1 MKSTIAPLV
10 LSTATFGLMVGVVQN
25 SQAATIP
32 VLSTAQTGLPAASGG
47 WNLTNTVNGAGLTG
61 SVHAPSSAANAWF
74 SNGTIVSNIANPS
87 ASRITFNFNGLQTIA
102 SLTFWNLGGSTTLQA
117 QGISSVTIQALVGG
131 TFQTFS
137 TPSFAFTAGPNT
149 ATSISGQTVTFAT
162 PVITDRIRFIGLGR
176 QGGGTTGGIG
186 FSEVQFDDGIVPPA
200 QIPEPSSLLALLAVG
215 LGGVSLR
222 KRI

>member
-32 VLSTAQTGLPAASGG
+32 VLSTAQTGLGAAPGG
-47 WNLTNTVNGAGLTG
+47 WNLTNTVNGVGLTG

-87 ASRITFNFNGLQTIA
+87 ASRITFNFNGPQTIA
-102 SLTFWNLGGSTTLQA
+102 SLTFWNLGGSSTLQA
-117 QGISSVTIQALVGG
+117 RGISSVTIQAFVGG
-131 TFQTFS
+131 TFQTLS
-137 TPSFAFTAGPNT
+137 TPGFTFTAGPAT
-149 ATSISGQTVTFAT
+149 ATSISGQTVTFA
-162 PVITDRIRFIGLGR
+162 PVTTDRIRFIGLGR

>member
-1 MKSTIAPLV
+1 
-10 LSTATFGLMVGVVQN
+10 MVGVVQN

-32 VLSTAQTGLPAASGG
+32 VLSTAQTGLATPPGG
-47 WNLTNTVNGAGLTG
+47 WNLTNTVNGVGLTG
-61 SVHAPSSAANAWF
+61 SVHAPSSTANAWL
-74 SNGTIVSNIANPS
+74 SNSTILNSTTSPG
-87 ASRITFNFNGLQTIA
+87 ASRITFNFNGPQTIA
-102 SLTFWNLGGSTTLQA
+102 SLTFWNLGGSSTLQA
-117 QGISSVTIQALVGG
+117 QGISSVTIQAFVSGSWNDL
-131 TFQTFS
+131 S
-137 TPSFAFTAGPNT
+137 TPGFAFTPGPAT
-149 ATSISGQTVTFAT
+149 ATSISGQTVTFT
-162 PVITDRIRFIGLGR
+162 PVTTDRIRFIGLGR